1 MAADGMEPLFHPLR
15 EGDDLSLIPRGLGD
29 RRFPVH
35 LLREALVEWHDPDLR
50 EIDHPSIQPP
60 EHAAAS
66 AKTARADPFRA
77 DRHVTIGIGKALGA
91 EVGPENI
98 GKKTVVARDLP
109 LQFPRGNLQNAH
121 MIIEMRADLMPGCG
135 DGFDV
140 LAAVLLA
147 LFKPAAAKAS
157 VEIVGRAGAVRAKD
171 IAAHRPGRTWYVV
184 EADADASPI
193 HAQRAPADGN
203 ALGDS
208 QPRHFGFRQ

>member
-1 MAADGMEPLFHPLR
+1 
-15 EGDDLSLIPRGLGD
+15 
-29 RRFPVH
+29 
-35 LLREALVEWHDPDLR
+35 
-50 EIDHPSIQPP
+50 
-60 EHAAAS
+60 
-66 AKTARADPFRA
+66 
-77 DRHVTIGIGKALGA
+77 
-91 EVGPENI
+91 
-98 GKKTVVARDLP
+98 
-109 LQFPRGNLQNAH
+109 
-121 MIIEMRADLMPGCG
+121 
-135 DGFDV
+135 V

-208 QPRHFGFRQ
+208 QPPPVGLRQWSHLLRRQASRRPHSPRSGGRMPLTYKGIGLPALKERNNAERRRGLF